1 MAVQSCGG
9 KGWTRGFWAGMGK
22 SLTFDRL
29 WRDCKYHLGWST
41 SSLIPMAVYPTLGG
55 PAALRIVPVAGN
67 ADLDRFIRIPDIVF
81 ESDPAWISPLSSERR
96 MHLSARSNPYFQH
109 ARWQAW
115 IAWRGQRPVGRIS
128 AQVDALHL
136 ERYRDAT
143 GFFGMLDAED
153 REETFSALL
162 GAAEQWLRDQGMRRV
177 RGPFNLSINAE
188 MGVLVEGFDT
198 PPMVMMGHARPYYG
212 RHLERC
218 GYRKAKDALAYLV
231 APDFPP
237 PPVMQRM
244 TSRAARRV
252 TVRPLDPKRFGDE
265 MSLLR
270 DIFNDAWRENW
281 GFVPFTAAEFSDL
294 GRGLRFLI
302 GPDLIQI
309 AEVDGE
315 AAAFIVALPNVNE
328 AIRGLGGRLF
338 PTGWLR
344 LLWRLKVRHPSTA
357 RVPLMGVRRKFQRTR
372 LGPGLAFLVIDAV
385 RARLHS
391 RGVKDVELS
400 WILED
405 NAGMRSIIE
414 SIGGRAYKRYRIYER
429 QLS

>member
-1 MAVQSCGG
+1 MAVNP
-9 KGWTRGFWAGMGK
+9 A
-22 SLTFDRL
+22 
-29 WRDCKYHLGWST
+29 
-41 SSLIPMAVYPTLGG
+41 PNG
-55 PAALRIVPVAGN
+55 PAPLRIVPVAGK
-67 ADLDRFIRIPDIVF
+67 ADLDQFIRIPDSIL
-81 ESDPAWISPLSSERR
+81 ESDPAWISPLLSERR

-115 IAWRGQRPVGRIS
+115 IAWRGEQPVGRIS

-136 ERYRDAT
+136 ERYGDAT

-153 REETFSALL
+153 LEETFAALI
-162 GAAEQWLRDQGMRRV
+162 GTAEQWLRDQGMRRV
-177 RGPFNLSINAE
+177 RGPFSLSINEE

-198 PPMVMMGHARPYYG
+198 PPVFMMGHARPYYG
-212 RHLERC
+212 RRIEQC
-218 GYRKAKDALAYLV
+218 GYRKAKDALAYMVAPNFEAPQIMRRLV
-231 APDFPP
+231 AA
-237 PPVMQRM
+237 
-244 TSRAARRV
+244 SAHRV
-252 TVRPLDPKRFGDE
+252 RVRPLDRKRFGDE
-265 MSLLR
+265 ISLLR
-270 DIFNDAWRENW
+270 DIFNDAWAENW

-294 GRGLRFLI
+294 GRGLRFLV

-338 PTGWLR
+338 PTGWLK
-344 LLWRLKVRHPSTA
+344 LLWRLKVRYPGTA
-357 RVPLMGVRRKFQRTR
+357 RVPLMGVRRRFQRTR

-385 RARLHS
+385 RAQLHR
-391 RGVKDVELS
+391 RGAKQIELS

-414 SIGGRAYKRYRIYER
+414 SIGGRAYKRYRVYER
-429 QLS
+429 QLNER